1 MLEGISSS
9 ESAATIQTKAGLI
22 ALQQAAARERQIADL
37 LSQRV
42 EETKAAANASSNPT
56 HIGQNVDTYA

>member
-9 ESAATIQTKAGLI
+9 ESVATHQSKTSLLAIKLAAEG
-22 ALQQAAARERQIADL
+22 ERQIADL

-42 EETKAAANASSNPT
+42 QETKAAAQPGANPPFL
-56 HIGQNVDTYA
+56 GQNVDTYA